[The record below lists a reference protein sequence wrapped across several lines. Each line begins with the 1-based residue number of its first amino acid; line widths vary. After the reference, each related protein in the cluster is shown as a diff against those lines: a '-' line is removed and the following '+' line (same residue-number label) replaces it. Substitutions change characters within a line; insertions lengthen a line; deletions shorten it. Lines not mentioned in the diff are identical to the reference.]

1 MAKQQALQ
9 KYIFKISTTRLKKA
23 KWDLTLTLSEARRN
37 EEIISLSD
45 SQMLRWIDELN
56 GVTDAEERA
65 HQIKSRIR
73 YLRKCESTLQNRK
86 EIKALYAELDQV
98 QFKPD
103 YMHLVVDHK
112 KDLLTACKGFKIN
125 GIKYVRLLG
134 TNGGVKMSTIVFV
147 SERLA
152 SILRERIDNG
162 RNKEV
167 PMIPAKLEA
176 YRALT
181 CSGTTPVSM
190 PRGIL
195 VVPDCETKFK
205 EDIIMLNDEN
215 SDEPEMTLIK
225 DYEVTLDE
233 SDGYGLILPS
243 LAERW
248 SQELKLDYVASGM
261 NTRFSWE
268 KGMVFTFDFV
278 DFAEKIA
285 GGKYIVKDAWGHDV
299 DIRNVEMVL
308 TTSMVKLWSCYD
320 SMEHYLSCC
329 EKNHYTFGVPKT
341 CPKELDRWHTTNYQF
356 LQSYNLSDE
365 QIDELLAPTIQE
377 IKDITSDDYRKALLF
392 LRGTKMDD
400 EEIELHQLSF
410 ANALMIEPKTF
421 DDPVVKKRLYTLIE
435 RRIRDAKIGVIGVHG
450 NYSILCGD
458 PFALCQNI
466 FGLRVT
472 GLLKA
477 GEIYNQ
483 YWMDAGADKVAC
495 FRAPMSTHEN
505 VVAMQIARTDE
516 MRYWYRY
523 MTTCTMINAWDTLC
537 QRLNGADKDGD
548 LIFITN
554 NRVLVENIRPT
565 HAIFCIQRKGDK
577 KIVTEDDL
585 IAANLA
591 SFGDDIGKTT
601 NYITSMYDVQAQ
613 FEPGSPEYET
623 LAYRIKSGQLFQQNC
638 IDKAK
643 GIACKPMPRHW
654 YDYRAANTLP
664 DNPTEEDIARR
675 DFNLRILADKKPYF
689 MRYIYPAV
697 MKDYNTYIKHTED
710 KCFAL
715 YAKLPEEL
723 KRDQNRSSDAD
734 EFLYY
739 YTRRMPVSM
748 NSCLMNRICLR
759 FEDIFGVKFRRKIAE
774 NPFDYSIL
782 KGGLEYKASQRAAV
796 AKLYAEHNKRMREHI
811 ARENSCAWAYSRD
824 GWEDRHENRNAFV
837 QEFHRGAL
845 SLCSNSRQLCEI
857 ALDICY
863 KKEGSKHF
871 VWDVCH
877 TDILLN
883 LLEKNDCLISYPV
896 ASPDGDIEFRGE
908 KYVMKQKRCE
918 EWSMLF

>member
-23 KWDLTLTLSEARRN
+23 KWDLTLSLSEARRN

-56 GVTDAEERA
+56 GVTGAEERA
-65 HQIKSRIR
+65 KQIKARIR

-112 KDLLTACKGFKIN
+112 KDLLTACLGFKIN

-152 SILRERIDNG
+152 GELRDRIDNG
-162 RNKEV
+162 RNKDV

-233 SDGYGLILPS
+233 SDGYGLILPC

-248 SQELKLDYVASGM
+248 SHELKLDYVASGM

-268 KGMVFTFDFV
+268 KGMVFTFDFI
-278 DFAEKIA
+278 DFAEKVA

-299 DIRNVEMVL
+299 DIRNVEMIL
-308 TTSMVKLWSCYD
+308 TTSMLKLWNCYS

-341 CPKELDRWHTTNYQF
+341 CPKELENWRSLNYQF
-356 LQSYNLSDE
+356 IQSYHLTDD
-365 QIDELLAPTIQE
+365 QIDELISPTIQE
-377 IKDITSDDYRKALLF
+377 IEDVVAGDYRKALIF
-392 LRGTKMDD
+392 LRGMDLND
-400 EEIELHQLSF
+400 DNVEVFNQGL
-410 ANALMIEPKTF
+410 ANSMMIDPQTF
-421 DDPVVKKRLYTLIE
+421 NDPFVKKKIFQLIE
-435 RRIRDAKIGVIGVHG
+435 RRIKNAKIGVVGVHG

-458 PFALCQNI
+458 PFALCQSI
-466 FGLRVT
+466 FSLPVT

-477 GEIYNQ
+477 GEIYNK
-483 YWMDAGADKVAC
+483 YWLDSGVEKVAC

-505 VVAMQIARTDE
+505 IAAMNIADSDE
-516 MRYWYRY
+516 MRYWYQH
-523 MTTCTMINAWDTLC
+523 MTTCTMTNAWDTLC

-548 LIFITN
+548 LIFLTD
-554 NRVLVENIRPT
+554 NRVLVENIRYTPT
-565 HAIFCIQRKGDK
+565 IFCVQRKSAK
-577 KIVTEDDL
+577 KIVAEEDL
-585 IAANLA
+585 ILSNIAG
-591 SFGDDIGKTT
+591 FGDDIGKTT
-601 NYITSMYDVQAQ
+601 NYITSMYDVQAG

-623 LAYRIKSGQLFQQNC
+623 LTYRIRCGQLYQQNA
-638 IDKAK
+638 IDKVK
-643 GIACKPMPRHW
+643 GISCKPMPRYWH
-654 YDYRAANTLP
+654 DYRAANVLQE
-664 DNPTEEDIARR
+664 NATEEDVARR

-697 MKDYNTYIKHTED
+697 MKDYNTYIKRTED

-715 YAKLPEEL
+715 FAKLPEDLVLIPEEE
-723 KRDQNRSSDAD
+723 RTERMND
-734 EFLYY
+734 FLHYY
-739 YTRRMPVSM
+739 FIRIPVGI
-748 NSCLMNRICLR
+748 NNCVMNRICR
-759 FEDIFGVKFRRKIAE
+759 KVERVFGVQVKRKISE
-774 NPFDYSIL
+774 SEFDYSIL
-782 KGGLEYKASQRAAV
+782 KSGVSYKKSQYKAIS
-796 AKLYAEHNKRMREHI
+796 KLYAQHKKDMQEYNSRAISMAKRADELEYDPFD
-811 ARENSCAWAYSRD
+811 RENFVRIFTEQCLDVCSD
-824 GWEDRHENRNAFV
+824 GRV
-837 QEFHRGAL
+837 
-845 SLCSNSRQLCEI
+845 LCEI
-857 ALDICY
+857 MLDICY
-863 KKEGSKHF
+863 KREGTKQF
-871 VWDVCH
+871 VWDVCAAE
-877 TDILLN
+877 ILLN
-883 LLEKNDCLISYPV
+883 LLDSHDNMISYPIR
-896 ASPDGDIEFRGE
+896 DENGE
-908 KYVMKQKRCE
+908 IVYSGERF
-918 EWSMLF
+918 SMRTIRSQIWAK

>member
-23 KWDLTLTLSEARRN
+23 KWDLTLSLSEARRN

-65 HQIKSRIR
+65 KQIKARIR

-112 KDLLTACKGFKIN
+112 KDLMTACLGFKIN

-152 SILRERIDNG
+152 GELRDRIDNG
-162 RNKEV
+162 RNKDV

-233 SDGYGLILPS
+233 SDGYGLILPC

-268 KGMVFTFDFV
+268 KGMVFTFDFI
-278 DFAEKIA
+278 DFAEKVA
-285 GGKYIVKDAWGHDV
+285 GGKYLVKDAWGHDV
-299 DIRNVEMVL
+299 DIRNVEMIL
-308 TTSMVKLWSCYD
+308 TTSMLKLWNCYS

-341 CPKELDRWHTTNYQF
+341 CPKELENWRSLNYQF
-356 LQSYNLSDE
+356 IQSYHLTDD
-365 QIDELLAPTIQE
+365 QIDELISPTIQE
-377 IKDITSDDYRKALLF
+377 IEDVVAGDYRKALIF
-392 LRGTKMDD
+392 LRGMDLND
-400 EEIELHQLSF
+400 DNVEVFNQGL
-410 ANALMIEPKTF
+410 ANSMMIDPQTF
-421 DDPVVKKRLYTLIE
+421 NDPFVKKKIFQLIE
-435 RRIRDAKIGVIGVHG
+435 RRIKNAKIGVVGVHG

-458 PFALCQNI
+458 PFALCQSI
-466 FGLRVT
+466 FSIPVT

-477 GEIYNQ
+477 GEIYNK
-483 YWMDAGADKVAC
+483 YWLDSGVERVAC

-505 VVAMQIARTDE
+505 IAAMNIADSDE
-516 MRYWYRY
+516 MQYWYQY
-523 MTTCTMINAWDTLC
+523 MTTCTMTNAWDTLC

-548 LIFITN
+548 LIFLTD
-554 NRVLVENIRPT
+554 NRVLVENIRYTPT
-565 HAIFCIQRKGDK
+565 IFCVQRKSAK
-577 KIVTEDDL
+577 KIVTEEDL
-585 IAANLA
+585 ILSNIAG
-591 SFGDDIGKTT
+591 FGDDIGKTT
-601 NYITSMYDVQAQ
+601 NYITSMYDVQAG

-623 LAYRIKSGQLFQQNC
+623 LTYRIRCGQLYQQNA
-638 IDKAK
+638 IDKVK
-643 GIACKPMPRHW
+643 GIACKPMPRYWH
-654 YDYRAANTLP
+654 DYRAANALQE
-664 DNPTEEDIARR
+664 NATEEDVARR

-697 MKDYNTYIKHTED
+697 MKDYNTYIKRTED

-715 YAKLPEEL
+715 FAKLPEDLVLTPEEE
-723 KRDQNRSSDAD
+723 RTERMND
-734 EFLYY
+734 FLHYY
-739 YTRRMPVSM
+739 FIRIPVGI
-748 NSCLMNRICLR
+748 NNCVMNRICR
-759 FEDIFGVKFRRKIAE
+759 KVERVFGVQVKRKISE
-774 NPFDYSIL
+774 SEFDYSIL
-782 KGGLEYKASQRAAV
+782 KSGVSYKKSQYQAIS
-796 AKLYAEHNKRMREHI
+796 KLYAQHKKDMQEYNSRAISMAKRADELEYDPFD
-811 ARENSCAWAYSRD
+811 RENFVRRFTEQCLGVCSD
-824 GWEDRHENRNAFV
+824 GRV
-837 QEFHRGAL
+837 
-845 SLCSNSRQLCEI
+845 LCEI
-857 ALDICY
+857 MLDICY
-863 KKEGSKHF
+863 KREGTKQF
-871 VWDVCH
+871 VWDVCAAE
-877 TDILLN
+877 ILLN
-883 LLEKNDCLISYPV
+883 LLDSHDNMISYPV
-896 ASPDGDIEFRGE
+896 RDENGE
-908 KYVMKQKRCE
+908 IVYSGERF
-918 EWSMLF
+918 SMRTIRSQIWAK